1 MISAANKAHAEI
13 KSAARWGALW
23 FFFGLWVVCYSS
35 MFVTGALLEPIKL
48 AFHLTDEQLGR
59 LNTFYITSFV
69 IMSPIA
75 GLLGDKVR
83 RRPLLWIGLV
93 LQCVA
98 TIGSGTAGG
107 FLNLCLWRALSGIG
121 EAIFFGVSPSWI
133 ADLFAP
139 KSRGLAFGIIV
150 TSGQFAALASYAGG
164 AWLSRHEGWGGAY
177 IGAGIPVGLLS
188 LGLFFIKEP
197 RPGASDV
204 SGPGQELRS
213 HTLREAFALFRNVG
227 FFAYISGYT
236 FRLVSVGGLFFW
248 GAQYLSRHYNV
259 SNSSAVSF
267 VGLSYVI
274 TGVPA
279 MLIAGVVAGYLSTT
293 VRGAYVSWLI
303 LGDLLAAFMVIG
315 FLDIARNIHQAE
327 LFFLAE
333 VFFAGLSWGVIT
345 PVLYE
350 IVPLGLRN
358 FASSIAMAAQNIGTA
373 LIASEVI
380 GFVSDL
386 YGIRIAFYIIPAAYL
401 IGVAFWIAL
410 LLYQR
415 RQPRFQSDFGQPL
428 NADVELVS

>member
-1 MISAANKAHAEI
+1 MMSAPNEAHAEI
-13 KSAARWGALW
+13 KSGARWGALW
-23 FFFGLWVVCYSS
+23 LFFGLWVACYSS

-83 RRPLLWIGLV
+83 RRPLLWIGLA
-93 LQCVA
+93 LQCLA
-98 TIGSGTAGG
+98 TIASGTAGG
-107 FLNLCLWRALSGIG
+107 FLSLCLWRAVSGVG

-139 KSRGLAFGIIV
+139 KRRGLAFGIIV

-164 AWLSRHEGWGGAY
+164 AWLSSHEGWGAAY

-188 LGLFFIKEP
+188 LGLFLIKEP
-197 RPGASDV
+197 TPGASDNSV
-204 SGPGQELRS
+204 PGQAL
-213 HTLREAFALFRNVG
+213 HTNTLREAFALFRNPG
-227 FFAYISGYT
+227 FFAYIFGYT

-259 SNSSAVSF
+259 SNISAVSF

-279 MLIAGVVAGYLSTT
+279 MLVAGFVAGHFS
-293 VRGAYVSWLI
+293 VRIRGAYVSWLI
-303 LGDLLAAFMVIG
+303 LGDLFAAFMVIG
-315 FLDIARNIHQAE
+315 FLDIARNINQAE

-345 PVLYE
+345 PILYE
-350 IVPLGLRN
+350 IVPVGLRN
-358 FASSIAMAAQNIGTA
+358 FASSIAMAAQNLGTA

-380 GFVSDL
+380 GFLSDL
-386 YGIRIAFYIIPAAYL
+386 YGIRTAFYVIPVSYF
-401 IGVAFWIAL
+401 IGIAFWIVL
-410 LLYQR
+410 FFYQR
-415 RQPRFQSDFGQPL
+415 RQPRLHSDFDQPI
-428 NADVELVS
+428 NAEVELAR